1 MVLSVVQP
9 LVYLLT
15 LGFGFNALF
24 QQAGKGSYIQFVV
37 PGVVAQTIL
46 FTSIFWGINIMWDK
60 QFGFLKE
67 TLVAPVSRLKVML
80 GGSLGGATIAVIQ
93 GLVLFIIALI
103 FGFHPYSW
111 SMLGITLIVM
121 AMLAVTMVS
130 FSSGIGAIVNDMQG
144 FMAITNFLVIPL
156 FFLSS
161 ALFPLDIEA
170 NSESIPLND
179 NFFDVIICSNSFHH
193 YLHPD
198 KAMKEIRRLL
208 KPGGKI
214 FILDPTADT
223 LFIKFIDKIIKLVE
237 SAHVKMYSTK
247 EFKQLMTTAELQY
260 LESRTIKGEK
270 VHIGEK

>member
-1 MVLSVVQP
+1 MNTVSILWLRQMKRYKRSGVRMVLSVVQP

-24 QQAGKGSYIQFVV
+24 QQAGRGSYIQFVV

-93 GLVLFIIALI
+93 GLMLFIIALV
-103 FGFHPYSW
+103 FGFHPYNW
-111 SMLGITLIVM
+111 GMLGITLIVM

-130 FSSGIGAIVNDMQG
+130 FSSAIGAIVNDMQG

-161 ALFPLDIEA
+161 ALFPLDNVPTVMKVIASA
-170 NSESIPLND
+170 NPLTYAVDAMRGSLVNQSHFGLPVDFTVMFATMVVLIWFSIYRFNR
-179 NFFDVIICSNSFHH
+179 IQ
-193 YLHPD
+193 
-198 KAMKEIRRLL
+198 A
-208 KPGGKI
+208 
-214 FILDPTADT
+214 
-223 LFIKFIDKIIKLVE
+223 
-237 SAHVKMYSTK
+237 
-247 EFKQLMTTAELQY
+247 
-260 LESRTIKGEK
+260 
-270 VHIGEK
+270 